1 MASLRVLLLL
11 LRLITMYSF
20 VPTTDI
26 GYVRITD
33 RQALTDMV
41 ERVGN
46 LACEVV
52 RTIAVSEALSV
63 SKDTIGVFT
72 IVIIAVSKSRLQA
85 LRRTCDIETRV
96 MTRAKGHVL
105 LHQSMVIFRKGIS
118 MRPQR
123 TIR

>member
-1 MASLRVLLLL
+1 MLLLL
-11 LRLITMYSF
+11 LGLITMYSF

-26 GYVRITD
+26 GNVRITD

-46 LACEVV
+46 LACVVV
-52 RTIAVSEALSV
+52 RTVAVSEALSV

-72 IVIIAVSKSRLQA
+72 IVTIAVSKSRLQV
-85 LRRTCDIETRV
+85 LRCTCDIETR
-96 MTRAKGHVL
+96 MMAWAQRQVL

-123 TIR
+123 TLW

>member
-11 LRLITMYSF
+11 LRFITMYSF
-20 VPTTDI
+20 VPTANI

-46 LACEVV
+46 LACVVV
-52 RTIAVSEALSV
+52 RTVAVSEALSV

-72 IVIIAVSKSRLQA
+72 IVIIAVSKSRLQT
-85 LRRTCDIETRV
+85 LRRTSNIETRV
-96 MTRAKGHVL
+96 MARAQGQVL
-105 LHQSMVIFRKGIS
+105 LHQSMVIFRKGVS
-118 MRPQR
+118 MRPHR
-123 TIR
+123 TLW